1 MKKKC
6 KAQKKGK
13 NKKKIWTKKKERKKK
28 KKHVAWG
35 KLQCFPTPFRVVVNI
50 KKIFHDAN
58 FKI

>member
-1 MKKKC
+1 MD
-6 KAQKKGK
+6 
-13 NKKKIWTKKKERKKK
+13 KKKERQKK

-35 KLQCFPTPFRVVVNI
+35 KLQCFSTPFRVVVNI